1 MNHNNNPAEKKAVI
15 IGLDGVPCSLLNYY
29 IEQGVMPHLKEIVAS
44 GTLMPMQSS
53 LPEVSSVAWTSFMT
67 GKNPAHHGIFGF
79 MELDRSNYEY
89 LFPNYFSVKSPTFW
103 EELDVPTVAVNIP
116 QTYPAKSING
126 VLVSGFVA
134 LDLEKAVYPS
144 RIYEYLNSIRY
155 KLDVN
160 STLAVKDPE
169 AFFKNLFEVFE
180 KRIEAIKYL
189 YSQEEWQIFI
199 GTVTETDR
207 LHHFF
212 FDSARSGKYYDI
224 FADFYNKIDKFLWE
238 IYVRAEKDQAIF
250 LTCSDHGFTTINTEV
265 YVNQY
270 LKENGFLR
278 VSGNNGFKG
287 ITSDSRALCL
297 EPARVY
303 LHLKNKYSLGNVS
316 QSEYESTRNELKTL
330 FESLTFNGKNIVN
343 KVFLKEEIFSGTF
356 IAEAPDM
363 YILAEPGFDM
373 KASLNKEATFG
384 LSHFKGAHTYNDA
397 HLYLSNNYAYNLPA
411 NLSIEDIPSII
422 KKHFAGGKDQ

>member
-1 MNHNNNPAEKKAVI
+1 LNYKKSLEKKAVI
-15 IGLDGVPCSLLNYY
+15 IGLDGVPCSLLSFY
-29 IEQGVMPHLKEIVAS
+29 IKQGIMPHLKEIVSS
-44 GTLMPMQSS
+44 GTLMPMKSS

-67 GKNPAHHGIFGF
+67 GKNPAQHGIFGF
-79 MELDRSNYEY
+79 MELDRNNYEY
-89 LFPNYFSVKSPTFW
+89 HFPNYFSIKSPTFW

-134 LDLEKAVYPS
+134 LDLEKAVYPR
-144 RIYEYLNSIRY
+144 RIYEYLNSIHY

-160 STLAVKDPE
+160 SNLAVKDPE
-169 AFFKNLFEVFE
+169 AFFKNLFEVFD

-189 YSQEEWQIFI
+189 YSKEEWQIFI

-212 FDSARSGKYYDI
+212 FDSATCGKYYDI

-238 IYVRAEKDQAIF
+238 MYVSAEKAKAIF

-270 LKENGFLR
+270 LKETGFLK
-278 VSGNNGFKG
+278 VLGNNGFTG
-287 ITSDSRALCL
+287 ITSESRAFCL
-297 EPARVY
+297 EPARIY
-303 LHLKNKYSLGNVS
+303 LHLKNKYPLGNVS
-316 QSEYESTRNELKTL
+316 QSEYQSLRNELKAL
-330 FESLTFNGKNIVN
+330 FESLTFNGNKVVN
-343 KVFLKEEIFSGTF
+343 KVFLKEEIFSGTL
-356 IAEAPDM
+356 IDEAPDM
-363 YILAEPGFDM
+363 YVLAEPGFDM
-373 KASLNKEATFG
+373 KASLNKNTTFG

-397 HLYLSNNYAYNLPA
+397 HLFLSNRYSYNLPV

-422 KKHFAGGKDQ
+422 KNHFTGNKAQ